1 MIRAEVFNQIGVDS
15 AALGLLSSSVH
26 RFDRPGRYVG
36 TAFVGDD
43 ARGEYEI
50 LVDESGPPSA
60 HVDLSSFGRQRRHQA
75 DACCEDSP
83 DPTRRAFH
91 VGKGG
96 SVSFYVGSGTQ
107 RWGTVIGDPSER
119 SAEFDSR
126 RLQEGDM
133 FAASVLRPGQ
143 YSVRNAD
150 GDGRT
155 ELIVRGVKPGK
166 EPYRPADPIRTKMAA
181 TAGRKSMRLG
191 QAQGVIFTAS
201 TPMRVVIEL
210 DKPFDD

>member
-1 MIRAEVFNQIGVDS
+1 MMIRTEVFNQI
-15 AALGLLSSSVH
+15 
-26 RFDRPGRYVG
+26 G

-50 LVDESGPPSA
+50 IVDKSGPPA
-60 HVDLSSFGRQRRHQA
+60 AQIDLSSFGRKRRRE
-75 DACCEDSP
+75 DDPCCGDSP
-83 DPTRRAFH
+83 GASGRSFR
-91 VGKGG
+91 VGAGG
-96 SVSFYVGSGTQ
+96 YVSFYVSSGIE
-107 RWGTVIGDPSER
+107 RWATIVGDPGEQT
-119 SAEFDSR
+119 AEFDSR

-143 YSVRNAD
+143 YSVRNTL

-155 ELIVRGVKPGK
+155 ELVVRAAKLGK
-166 EPYRPADPIRTKMAA
+166 EPYQPADPMRTKMAA

-191 QAQGVIFTAS
+191 QAQGVVFTADI
-201 TPMRVVIEL
+201 PMRVIIDL